1 MTKTLTIGTFNIE
14 NLFMRYKFFYS
25 PTKKKGETEEQAKK
39 RQEEEEKKAFAEFQ
53 EKGAYITNIKKF
65 LEVTKSFK
73 SGQTANT
80 AKVILA
86 HKPQIMVLQE
96 VEDMDALRTFNSDP
110 QYLDGFYKHCIL
122 IDGNDPRKIDVAVLS
137 NLPITYLKTNID
149 VKDPV
154 SKRELFSRD
163 CLEVGIGQE
172 ENGITVLTLFINHFK
187 SQFAKSAKEEQ
198 SAKEKRGRQ
207 AEWVANT
214 LKQRYGSNLLGG
226 DFIVLGDFNTNFD
239 STELQPLLQLSGTEN
254 IVQSKPLTKLK
265 IPGQDQIT
273 DEDRWT
279 HYLEGKNMISQ
290 LDYILLSPSLAQKSS
305 QEEVII
311 EKRGLAAYAKK
322 YKGERFPGVGPSGT
336 EASDHCAI
344 FTTIKI

>member
-1 MTKTLTIGTFNIE
+1 MTKSLTIGTFNVE

-25 PTKKKGETEEQAKK
+25 PKKKKGETEEQAKK

-53 EKGAYITNIKKF
+53 EKGAYIKNIKKI
-65 LEVTKSFK
+65 LEVTKDFK

-86 HKPQIMVLQE
+86 NKPQIMVLQE
-96 VEDMDALRTFNSDP
+96 VEDMDALRAFNSDP
-110 QYLDGFYKHCIL
+110 QYLDRVYKHCVL
-122 IDGNDPRKIDVAVLS
+122 IDGNDSRNIDVAVLS
-137 NLPITYLKTNID
+137 KLPITYLKTNID

-154 SKRELFSRD
+154 SRRELFSRD
-163 CLEVGIGQE
+163 CLEVGIGLE
-172 ENGITVLTLFINHFK
+172 EGGNTVLTLFVNHFK

-214 LKQRYGSNLLGG
+214 LKQRYGSDLFGG
-226 DFIVLGDFNTNFD
+226 DFVVIGDFNANYD
-239 STELQPLLQLSGTEN
+239 STELQPLLNLPGTEN
-254 IVQSKPLTKLK
+254 IVQSKPLAKLK
-265 IPGQDQIT
+265 IPGQDQVS
-273 DEDRWT
+273 DADRWT
-279 HYLEGKNMISQ
+279 HYLDGKNTVSQ

-305 QEEVII
+305 QQEVII

-322 YKGERFPGVGPSGT
+322 YTGERFPGVGLRNT
-336 EASDHCAI
+336 EASDHSAV
-344 FTTIKI
+344 FTTVRI